1 MSSARSHHAKRVKRT
16 VPLLFVWFMIIAPV
30 TTLVFGWGYA
40 SVRENRLKAREVAA
54 MEAAHDPMAAHERSY
69 MEWHKRVEIAGLA
82 GLALL
87 LAFSATVTCI
97 AVKRQR
103 ELSDKKTAFIAAVTH
118 ELRTPLTTLRMHAE
132 MLDQDLVPDDRKKRV
147 YEELARE
154 TERLSRLVE
163 NVLAMSKLEEGR
175 WVIEKKKGDLAGAV
189 ESVVD
194 SLEPRAKELGFA
206 LNFHA
211 EPECRTIEFDPRAVE
226 LAVQNLVDNALKYAA
241 ESKPHEIDIAVE
253 PNEAGVRVVVKDHGP
268 GIAPAMRERVFDR
281 FDRAGAS
288 EKKPGT
294 GLGLAL
300 VRELARAHGG
310 DARILDVTAGLAVAV
325 DFPA

>member
-1 MSSARSHHAKRVKRT
+1 MSSSSSHNQRRVKRT
-16 VPLLFVWFMIIAPV
+16 VPLLFVWFMIIVPV
-30 TTLVFGWGYA
+30 STLVFGWGYA
-40 SVRENRLKAREVAA
+40 SVRENRLKELQVEQ
-54 MEAAHDPMAAHERSY
+54 MEAAHDPMAAHERNY
-69 MEWHKRVEIAGLA
+69 MVWHRRVEIAGLA

-132 MLDQDLVPDDRKKRV
+132 MLDQELVPDDRKKRV

-175 WVIEKKKGDLAGAV
+175 WVIEKKKGDLARAV
-189 ESVVD
+189 ENVVD

-211 EPECRTIEFDPRAVE
+211 EAECNTIEFDPRAVE

-241 ESKPHEIDIAVE
+241 ENEPLEVDIAVE
-253 PNEAGVRVVVKDHGP
+253 PQGSGVRVVVKDHGP
-268 GIAPAMRERVFDR
+268 GIAPSMRERVFDR

-310 DARILDVTAGLAVAV
+310 DARILEGSGGLAVAV

>member
-1 MSSARSHHAKRVKRT
+1 VS
-16 VPLLFVWFMIIAPV
+16 
-30 TTLVFGWGYA
+30 TLVFGWGYA
-40 SVRENRLKAREVAA
+40 SVRENRLKEQIVEQ
-54 MEAAHDPMAAHERSY
+54 MEAANDPMAAHERSY
-69 MEWHKRVEIAGLA
+69 MTWHRRVEIAGLT

-132 MLDQDLVPDDRKKRV
+132 MLDQELVPEDRKKRV

-175 WVIEKKKGDLAGAV
+175 WVIDKKRGDFARAV
-189 ESVVD
+189 ESIVD

-206 LNFHA
+206 LSFKA
-211 EPECRTIEFDPRAVE
+211 EPECDAIEFDPRAVE
-226 LAVQNLVDNALKYAA
+226 LVAQNLVDNALKYAA
-241 ESKPHEIDIAVE
+241 GSEPHQVDIAVR
-253 PNEAGVRVVVKDHGP
+253 PNEAGVRLVVSDHGP

-281 FDRAGAS
+281 FDRAGAN
-288 EKKPGT
+288 EQKPGT

-310 DARILDVTAGLAVAV
+310 DAHILDASSGLTVAV

>member
-1 MSSARSHHAKRVKRT
+1 MSSTRSHNQRRVKRT
-16 VPLLFVWFMIIAPV
+16 VPLLFVWFMIIVPV
-30 TTLVFGWGYA
+30 STLVFGWGYA
-40 SVRENRLKAREVAA
+40 SVRENRLKERIVEQ

-69 MEWHKRVEIAGLA
+69 MVWHRRVEIAGLA
-82 GLALL
+82 ALALL
-87 LAFSATVTCI
+87 LSFSATITCI

-132 MLDQDLVPDDRKKRV
+132 MLDQDLVPEDRRKRV

-175 WVIEKKKGDLAGAV
+175 WVIEKKKGDLARAV
-189 ESVVD
+189 ESIVD
-194 SLEPRAKELGFA
+194 SLEPRAKELGFS

-211 EPECRTIEFDPRAVE
+211 EPETRTIEFDPRAVE

-241 ESKPHEIDIAVE
+241 ESEPHEVDIAVE
-253 PNEAGVRVVVKDHGP
+253 LQGSGVRVVVKDHGP
-268 GIAPAMRERVFDR
+268 GIAPSMRERVFDR

-310 DARILDVTAGLAVAV
+310 DARILDASRGLAVAV

>member
-1 MSSARSHHAKRVKRT
+1 VKRT
-16 VPLLFVWFMIIAPV
+16 VPILFVWFMIIAPV
-30 TTLVFGWGYA
+30 TTLVVGWGYA
-40 SVRENRLKAREVAA
+40 SVRENRLKERVVEQ
-54 MEAAHDPMAAHERSY
+54 MEAAHDPLAAHERSY
-69 MEWHKRVEIAGLA
+69 MVWHRRVEIAGLA
-82 GLALL
+82 ALALL

-175 WVIEKKKGDLAGAV
+175 WVIEKKRGDLAHAV

-206 LNFHA
+206 LSFHA

-241 ESKPHEIDIAVE
+241 ESEPHQVEIAVE
-253 PNEAGVRVVVKDHGP
+253 PNDAGVRLVVKDHGP
-268 GIAPAMRERVFDR
+268 GIAVAMRERVFDR

-310 DARILDVTAGLAVAV
+310 DARILEVTRGLAVAV

>member
-1 MSSARSHHAKRVKRT
+1 MKRT
-16 VPLLFVWFMIIAPV
+16 VPILFVWFMIIAPV
-30 TTLVFGWGYA
+30 TTLVVGWGYA
-40 SVRENRLKAREVAA
+40 SVRENRLKERVVEQ
-54 MEAAHDPMAAHERSY
+54 MEAAHDPLAAHERSY
-69 MEWHKRVEIAGLA
+69 MVWHRRVEIAGLA
-82 GLALL
+82 ALALL

-147 YEELARE
+147 FEELARE

-175 WVIEKKKGDLAGAV
+175 WVIEKKRGDLAHAV

-206 LNFHA
+206 LSFHA
-211 EPECRTIEFDPRAVE
+211 E
-226 LAVQNLVDNALKYAA
+226 
-241 ESKPHEIDIAVE
+241 
-253 PNEAGVRVVVKDHGP
+253 
-268 GIAPAMRERVFDR
+268 
-281 FDRAGAS
+281 
-288 EKKPGT
+288 
-294 GLGLAL
+294 
-300 VRELARAHGG
+300 
-310 DARILDVTAGLAVAV
+310 
-325 DFPA
+325 